1 MLLSN
6 LINYVKTLN
15 HTIDRN
21 DISTILDDVFLAMN
35 EDVIPSLNDFIKNS
49 ELPIIK
55 NSAAIN
61 FVLYSSSFK
70 AKDNGEML
78 ILIRNIFTTIYK
90 NNKVLKDIVMN
101 ELPEH
106 ITDSTMTVKQAAII
120 KTVADINAFITYT
133 MDFLYYITINGES
146 SDSSM
151 PDIKIKQIKDGLP
164 VYANMVAS
172 YVHYDKIIKELPTY
186 SDALVMVD
194 NSKVTLLERVLGK
207 TNTSLAML
215 PNANGITGVIYWFRI
230 RLADRDISELEAI
243 KEKKRLL
250 ELKLLDLKTQANN
263 EPSDKLDKAI
273 TYYEEKISKIEYD
286 VARKEEKISK

>member
-151 PDIKIKQIKDGLP
+151 PDIKIKQIK
-164 VYANMVAS
+164 
-172 YVHYDKIIKELPTY
+172 
-186 SDALVMVD
+186 
-194 NSKVTLLERVLGK
+194 
-207 TNTSLAML
+207 
-215 PNANGITGVIYWFRI
+215 
-230 RLADRDISELEAI
+230 SELF
-243 KEKKRLL
+243 
-250 ELKLLDLKTQANN
+250 
-263 EPSDKLDKAI
+263 
-273 TYYEEKISKIEYD
+273 
-286 VARKEEKISK
+286 